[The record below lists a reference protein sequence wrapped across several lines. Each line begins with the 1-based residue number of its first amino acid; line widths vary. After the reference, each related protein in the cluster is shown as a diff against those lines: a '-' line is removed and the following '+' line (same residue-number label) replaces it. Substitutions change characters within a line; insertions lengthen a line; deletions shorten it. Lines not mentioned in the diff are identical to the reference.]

1 MICRY
6 KDECKFH
13 QIDNCA
19 FRHVETK
26 KKVIGEGLDNQIKIW
41 TEEIENLKVEII
53 HLKEDINIKEEELSK
68 SKLEMKQMNIKHTH
82 ALSDIEHALTKEN
95 DYLKNQ
101 VNILQKENEAMKIK
115 LFYPEN
121 WLAD

>member
-1 MICRY
+1 MICQY

-41 TEEIENLKVEII
+41 TEEIENLTVEIVN
-53 HLKEDINIKEEELSK
+53 LIKKTVPGPSLHNLSCACYK
-68 SKLEMKQMNIKHTH
+68 
-82 ALSDIEHALTKEN
+82 
-95 DYLKNQ
+95 
-101 VNILQKENEAMKIK
+101 
-115 LFYPEN
+115 
-121 WLAD
+121 